1 VLAAAGAAAVVA
13 VGLTAGTAAPP
24 APHTSGKTC
33 VAGWYNLDGV
43 ASNGCEAHSDYVAG
57 TLLTAGGPVHANLV
71 PQSARDSFRTHVSGD
86 ALNFCWG
93 ALHVTLTAPP
103 QTAERLTIWD
113 GSTKLAEALSADGAP
128 ATATVSK
135 PSCFGAD
142 SADLQVV
149 VTVAAATGGASAQD
163 FTLTRDGGW

>member
-1 VLAAAGAAAVVA
+1 VVAALAAGAVAAS
-13 VGLTAGTAAPP
+13 GLTRGKPTPP
-24 APHTSGKTC
+24 APHTIGKGC
-33 VAGWYNLDGV
+33 VAGWYDLDGV
-43 ASNGCEAHSDYVAG
+43 PANGCEAHSNYVAG
-57 TLLTAGGPVHANLV
+57 TVLTAGSPLHANLV
-71 PQSARDSFRTHVSGD
+71 PASASDSFRTHVSGD

-103 QTAERLTIWD
+103 QTAERLTIWH
-113 GSTKLAEALSADGAP
+113 GTTKVAEALSAGGLP

-142 SADLQVV
+142 TTDLQVRV
-149 VTVAAATGGASAQD
+149 SVVAASGGASAQD